1 METVTEPQCPPD
13 GKPALI
19 EWRFS
24 VEGQEPWASCLRTES
39 GYSDLDYQMR
49 RNAAKLV
56 GEQFYATLCRAL
68 DVDTPRDISG
78 ASVAASV
85 KVHRERYPDDPK

>member
-1 METVTEPQCPPD
+1 
-13 GKPALI
+13 
-19 EWRFS
+19 
-24 VEGQEPWASCLRTES
+24 
-39 GYSDLDYQMR
+39 MR